1 MVQCIIGGKFSNQNQ
16 LTNPTMKTFTQATV
30 AGIALLIVFVIGL
43 YFTSNKT
50 SNTSTAM
57 GSIQPGAAAAISQ
70 ASFYDLQEKVQPL
83 AQWQGK
89 VMVVNFWATWCPP
102 CIAEIPEFI
111 KFQKQYAKQGVQFVG
126 IAIDQKSKVQAFAEE
141 KGMNYPVLLGDLAGI
156 DLARRIGNKEG
167 GLPYTVIVDRSGKI
181 VTTQLGT
188 LSREKLEE
196 IVKPLL

>member
-1 MVQCIIGGKFSNQNQ
+1 
-16 LTNPTMKTFTQATV
+16 MKTFTQVTV

-43 YFTSNKT
+43 YIFSNKT
-50 SNTSTAM
+50 SSTSTAM
-57 GSIQPGAAAAISQ
+57 GSILPGAAAAISQ
-70 ASFYDLQEKVQPL
+70 ASFYDLHEKVQPL

-126 IAIDQKSKVQAFAEE
+126 IAIDQKSKVQAFADEM
-141 KGMNYPVLLGDLAGI
+141 GMNYPVLLGDLAGI
-156 DLARRIGNKEG
+156 DLARRIGNAQG

-188 LSREKLEE
+188 LSPEKLEE
-196 IVKPLL
+196 IITPLL

>member
-1 MVQCIIGGKFSNQNQ
+1 MKIFYQASLAGVLLLVLSVAFFFIFS
-16 LTNPTMKTFTQATV
+16 PKT
-30 AGIALLIVFVIGL
+30 
-43 YFTSNKT
+43 TSDT
-50 SNTSTAM
+50 TAF
-57 GSIQPGAAAAISQ
+57 GSLKPGAAAAISQ
-70 ASFYDLQEKVQPL
+70 ASFYDLHEKVQPL

>member
-1 MVQCIIGGKFSNQNQ
+1 MKIFYQASLAGVLLLVLSVAVFFTFS
-16 LTNPTMKTFTQATV
+16 P
-30 AGIALLIVFVIGL
+30 
-43 YFTSNKT
+43 KT
-50 SNTSTAM
+50 SSDTTA
-57 GSIQPGAAAAISQ
+57 SDSLQPGAAAAISQ
-70 ASFYDLQEKVQPL
+70 ASFYDLHEKVQPL

>member
-1 MVQCIIGGKFSNQNQ
+1 
-16 LTNPTMKTFTQATV
+16 MKTFTQATV

-50 SNTSTAM
+50 STTSTAM

-70 ASFYDLQEKVQPL
+70 ASFYDLHEKVQPL

-156 DLARRIGNKEG
+156 DLARRIGNAQG

-188 LSREKLEE
+188 LSPENLEA
-196 IVKPLL
+196 IIKPLL